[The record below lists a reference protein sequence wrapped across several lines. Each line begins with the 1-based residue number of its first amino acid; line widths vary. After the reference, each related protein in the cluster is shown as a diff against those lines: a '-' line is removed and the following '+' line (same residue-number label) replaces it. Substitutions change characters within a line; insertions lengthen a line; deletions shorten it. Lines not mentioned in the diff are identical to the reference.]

1 VVGVP
6 LIASGEGLSVRPGG
20 SEPLTIENMCGSTPP
35 LAARPELYATAT
47 CAVTATQVSVIELP
61 SP

>member
-1 VVGVP
+1 VVGAP
-6 LIASGEGLSVRPGG
+6 LIVSGEGLSVRPGG

-35 LAARPELYATAT
+35 VAARPELYATPT
-47 CAVTATQVSVIELP
+47 WAVTATQVSVVELL